1 MYVHE
6 AGPMR
11 SYLALSRGSGRGQL
25 ADLAGCSRRSTRSQ
39 AAAVTAGVVVVV
51 VVVVVYR
58 RAAVS
63 HDSAVHGTPHE
74 PEHRTHED

>member
-1 MYVHE
+1 
-6 AGPMR
+6 MR
-11 SYLALSRGSGRGQL
+11 SYLALSRGRGRGQL
-25 ADLAGCSRRSTRSQ
+25 ADLAGCSRRSTRSP
-39 AAAVTAGVVVVV
+39 AAVTAGVVVVV